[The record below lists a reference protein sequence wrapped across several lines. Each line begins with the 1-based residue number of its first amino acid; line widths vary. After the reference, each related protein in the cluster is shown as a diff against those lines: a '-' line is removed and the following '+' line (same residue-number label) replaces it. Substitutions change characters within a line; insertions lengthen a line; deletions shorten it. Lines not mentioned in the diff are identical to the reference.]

1 MISFDT
7 FFTTVTTFFVFCSTI
22 FVSLVIEQKKNPEFQ
37 AKRIKLAIIIIS
49 TLFLIFAFALY
60 IGDIPFFIEGLIV
73 VKSILFACPL
83 LPFGR
88 AIFSFDKFYLI
99 YFSGVVACLPFGI
112 ISVCD
117 AVVSKTQKIPE
128 RIFLILYAMITT
140 IWCPYILGYFI
151 YTHLFAVS
159 LLLAIAVSLIINFS
173 VDFLA
178 ILIYMI
184 IDFEI
189 FIRRQRN

>member
-7 FFTTVTTFFVFCSTI
+7 FFTTATTLFIFCSTI

-37 AKRIKLAIIIIS
+37 AKRIKLSIIIIS
-49 TLFLIFAFALY
+49 SLFLVFSFILY
-60 IGDIPFFIEGLIV
+60 IGDIPFFIEGLNV
-73 VKSILFACPL
+73 VKSILFTCPL

-88 AIFSFDKFYLI
+88 EIFSFDKFYLI
-99 YFSGVVACLPFGI
+99 YLSGVVACLPCGI

-117 AVVSKTQKIPE
+117 AVVSKTQKIPH
-128 RIFLILYAMITT
+128 RIFLILYAMLTT

-159 LLLAIAVSLIINFS
+159 LLLAITVSLLINFF

-178 ILIYMI
+178 IFIYLI
-184 IDFEI
+184 IDLEI
-189 FIRRQRN
+189 YIRRQ